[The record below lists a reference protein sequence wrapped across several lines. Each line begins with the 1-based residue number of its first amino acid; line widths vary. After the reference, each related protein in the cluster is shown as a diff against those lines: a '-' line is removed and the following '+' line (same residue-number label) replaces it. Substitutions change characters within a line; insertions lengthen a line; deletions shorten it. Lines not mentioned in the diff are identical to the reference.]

1 MEASRHRPAWLLVR
15 LGFYV
20 LVVVAVFLLRG
31 PSLQRSG
38 GAFRFPT
45 ESDTVKTITL
55 VGRELAPELI
65 PELVS
70 HYERSSPGLHVKVE
84 DGGTLWALEALAN
97 GRAAVGLLVRPPTRS
112 EKELLVSAV
121 RDSVLVF
128 PFALGGIAILAHERS
143 GIDSLA
149 VNDLRRFLRDEADPR
164 FERLYAP
171 DPNLG
176 LWDAFRSSLGFS
188 GEAPPP
194 AAVVFLKDEAA
205 VVQAV
210 AVDAR
215 SVGIASTLS
224 LPDTV
229 DAFGVRALAVRSD
242 RGGAAVRPEY
252 ERIGYGEY
260 VLYHYLYAA
269 CLANRSVRAAM
280 FVTHLTSDRGQRQ
293 IERAGF
299 LPARQT
305 SRTIYLTRHPLGG
318 KQAKEEE

>member
-1 MEASRHRPAWLLVR
+1 MEASRHRPAWLIVR
-15 LGFYV
+15 LAFYL
-20 LVVVAVFLLRG
+20 LVVVVVFLLRG

-38 GAFRFPT
+38 GGFRFPA
-45 ESDTVKTITL
+45 ESDTVTTITM
-55 VGRELAPELI
+55 VGRELAPELV
-65 PELVS
+65 PQLVS
-70 HYERSSPGLHVKVE
+70 NYHRSFPRLHVNVAE
-84 DGGTLWALEALAN
+84 GGTLWALEALAN
-97 GRAAVGLLVRPPTRS
+97 GRAAVGLLYRPPTNA
-112 EKELLVSAV
+112 EKELLRSAV

-128 PFALGGIAILAHERS
+128 PIALGGIAVLSNDRS

-149 VNDLRRFLRDEADPR
+149 ANDLRRFLRDGSGPGFD
-164 FERLYAP
+164 RLYAP
-171 DPNLG
+171 DPNQG
-176 LWDAFRSSLGFS
+176 LWDAFRTSLGFS
-188 GEAPPP
+188 GDAPAP
-194 AAVVFLKDEAA
+194 AHVVFLKDDAA

-229 DAFGVRALAVRSD
+229 DAFGVHTVAIRGDEGGPAVW
-242 RGGAAVRPEY
+242 PEY

-269 CLANRSVRAAM
+269 CLANGSVRGAM

-305 SRTIYLTRHPLGG
+305 SRTIYLTRRPIGG
-318 KQAKEEE
+318 K